1 MKTNPDG
8 TIGPARMEN
17 GEIIITDSSIANGPV
32 NHPSYYNLGKIEV
45 IDFIDDQKLGFYE
58 AQVIKYI
65 TRAKHKGNELQDL
78 KKAQWYLNRYI
89 SIREKKINNENT

>member
-1 MKTNPDG
+1 MKLDL
-8 TIGPARMEN
+8 N
-17 GEIIITDSSIANGPV
+17 GAIVPVKDVPVNDPV
-32 NHPSYYNLGKIEV
+32 NHPSHYTQGKIEV